1 MRIAHRPLLKYDLEM
16 IKSIRHK
23 GLQRYFEEGDSSK
36 IQSDHVKKLRTRLT
50 VLDTANSIED
60 IDRPGFA
67 LHLLKGTMKGRWAIS
82 VSGNWRLTFEFKDG
96 DVWVLD
102 YEDYH

>member
-1 MRIAHRPLLKYDLEM
+1 M

-23 GLQRYFEEGDSSK
+23 GLRIFFEKGDTSK
-36 IQSDHVKKLRTRLT
+36 IQPDHVKKLQVRLAI
-50 VLDTANSIED
+50 LHSARSIED
-60 IDRPGFA
+60 LNRPGFE
-67 LHLLKGTMKGRWAIS
+67 LHSLEGKMKDRWAIS

-96 DVWVLD
+96 DILVLD